1 MERASKLIRQL
12 HVAGEPVSN
21 EQVACAAW
29 PQSVGNKIASHTRA
43 ARMVRKRLVVEVEDR
58 VWQRQLMTLS
68 PQILS
73 SLERNLGHGVVADL
87 EFRVIP
93 KRREPQRAA
102 ASIPLIAADEADAIA
117 DPILRSLY
125 KTSRKRSLA

>member
-29 PQSVGNKIASHTRA
+29 PQSVGKKIASHTRA
-43 ARMVRKRLVVEVEDR
+43 ARMVRKRLVVDVEDR

-68 PQILS
+68 PQILTAS
-73 SLERNLGHGVVADL
+73 
-87 EFRVIP
+87 
-93 KRREPQRAA
+93 RRWPR
-102 ASIPLIAADEADAIA
+102 
-117 DPILRSLY
+117 
-125 KTSRKRSLA
+125 